1 MSSIGVHA
9 ARLSPWISISRV
21 HLSEPGKESLV
32 ARLCGLQIVLV
43 NKKQYCQTDGVK
55 WKGAIACEMSTLLQ
69 QPCTLSSQWWHQ
81 VGSHAALV

>member
-1 MSSIGVHA
+1 MSATEYSLA
-9 ARLSPWISISRV
+9 ARLSPWLFRV
-21 HLSEPGKESLV
+21 CLSEPGEESLV
-32 ARLCGLQIVLV
+32 ARLCGLQIVLL
-43 NKKQYCQTDGVK
+43 NTKQYSQTDGVK